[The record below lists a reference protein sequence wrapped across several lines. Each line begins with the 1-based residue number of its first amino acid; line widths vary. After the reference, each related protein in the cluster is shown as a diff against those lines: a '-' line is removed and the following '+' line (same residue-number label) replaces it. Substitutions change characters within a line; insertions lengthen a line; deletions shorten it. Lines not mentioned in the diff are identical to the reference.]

1 MELNDAM
8 LLGDLGDLGE
18 KNDDKLNFNEST
30 NDDLVQV
37 RHQVEMENLGGGGLD
52 Y

>member
-8 LLGDLGDLGE
+8 LLGE

-37 RHQVEMENLGGGGLD
+37 RDQVEMENLGGLD